1 MLKILDAFWR
11 AFAYALTPRVLVLT
25 LMPLVILVV
34 TVMTLAYFYL
44 DPAQEWV
51 SDALLN
57 WPWLQA
63 GFTWL
68 SRLGLA
74 TLQTVLATLI
84 IAFMVTPVLVIISL
98 LSVSLLLSTP
108 LLDGVARRRF
118 PNLQRLRGGSV
129 VGSVWYMVKST
140 AITLLVL
147 VITVPLWWIPPF
159 MFVLPPL
166 IWGWLTYRVMT
177 YDALAEHASENER
190 QWIFAQHRWPLWA
203 MGVMTG
209 FMGAIP
215 GLIWASGAMLAAAFI
230 LLVPL
235 ALWIY
240 TWIFAFGALWF
251 THYGLSALNE
261 LRRAGG
267 IGPAQSADPP
277 APSTAP
283 ATSATDVIDV

>member
-1 MLKILDAFWR
+1 MIKILDAFWR

-51 SDALLN
+51 NEALLN

-68 SRLGLA
+68 SRLGFA

-84 IAFMVTPVLVIISL
+84 IAFMVTPVLVVISL

-118 PNLQRLRGGSV
+118 PHLQRLRGGSV
-129 VGSVWYMVKST
+129 AGSVWYLVKST
-140 AITLLVL
+140 LIALLVL
-147 VITVPLWWIPPF
+147 AITMPLWWIPPF
-159 MFVLPPL
+159 MFVIPPL
-166 IWGWLTYRVMT
+166 AWGWLTYRVMT
-177 YDALAEHASENER
+177 YDALAEHASVNER
-190 QWIFAQHRWPLWA
+190 EWIFRQHRWPLWA
-203 MGVMTG
+203 MGVVTG
-209 FMGAIP
+209 FMSAAP

-251 THYGLSALNE
+251 AHYGLSALNE
-261 LRRAGG
+261 LRRSGG
-267 IGPAQSADPP
+267 IDPSQSADSPP
-277 APSTAP
+277 PSAAP
-283 ATSATDVIDV
+283 AADVIDV